1 MHDMELQSIQQ
12 RLKNLEASLQQ
23 QSFRPEYQP
32 CHFNPFSMQHPT
44 SFGPT
49 YMTRMPSH
57 LPHHRP
63 MHPYWPGSPQLV
75 PTHQPYLHR
84 PLQSQIPPHVWNI
97 PPPNYQYRQQ
107 TTDTSNKQHSTH
119 QNLQGANLQYG
130 QESVK
135 NIDSSTQ
142 SKLDHSTPSSH
153 IMNQEI
159 SIKTKPYTEKTSSSL
174 DKEVIITLNKIEQ
187 EKTLSEA
194 QLPQIFQTESKKSL
208 LSWSL
213 TFLNLSALL
222 MTRIWKMYNFKE
234 KLLGPIPIYWI
245 TLLILNQTVFR
256 TLPETSD
263 DPIAHEHSA
272 LLRIATFNY
281 DTTDMNQNT
290 IQPGDS
296 TANLNDVDKIPDDDD
311 DIVLVRA
318 SLEITENT
326 LRDIENF
333 ESYEVLD
340 ILNND
345 INKCKKSSN
354 LVLKNTD
361 MSVRS
366 SHITSENYSMPSI
379 LNGATVKG
387 NIIINYGN
395 LVEEKEN
402 SQRETQKK
410 RKWVIYGSSDSD

>member
-1 MHDMELQSIQQ
+1 
-12 RLKNLEASLQQ
+12 
-23 QSFRPEYQP
+23 
-32 CHFNPFSMQHPT
+32 
-44 SFGPT
+44 
-49 YMTRMPSH
+49 MPSH

-194 QLPQIFQTESKKSL
+194 QLPQIFQTESKK
-208 LSWSL
+208 
-213 TFLNLSALL
+213 
-222 MTRIWKMYNFKE
+222 
-234 KLLGPIPIYWI
+234 
-245 TLLILNQTVFR
+245 
-256 TLPETSD
+256 
-263 DPIAHEHSA
+263 
-272 LLRIATFNY
+272 
-281 DTTDMNQNT
+281 
-290 IQPGDS
+290 
-296 TANLNDVDKIPDDDD
+296 
-311 DIVLVRA
+311 
-318 SLEITENT
+318 
-326 LRDIENF
+326 
-333 ESYEVLD
+333 ES
-340 ILNND
+340 
-345 INKCKKSSN
+345 
-354 LVLKNTD
+354 
-361 MSVRS
+361 
-366 SHITSENYSMPSI
+366 SI
-379 LNGATVKG
+379 LVPDLPKPIC
-387 NIIINYGN
+387 IID
-395 LVEEKEN
+395 
-402 SQRETQKK
+402 
-410 RKWVIYGSSDSD
+410 DSDMVDVQLQGEATRSDTHLLDNVTDTKSNCFSELCQKPLMIP